1 MDKSHFDDVI
11 HLQFFQKCD
20 NGQNKVD
27 IETIS
32 LKCGEHYILKAQRDG
47 AIHSIPSLN
56 KWEGEDGNKYEPHG
70 CLPKGKKVQ

>member
-1 MDKSHFDDVI
+1 MDKAHLDDVI
-11 HLQFFQKCD
+11 NLQVFRGD

-32 LKCGEHYILKAQRDG
+32 LKRGEHYILKAQTDG
-47 AIHSIPSLN
+47 AIHSILSLN

-70 CLPKGKKVQ
+70 CLPKGKI